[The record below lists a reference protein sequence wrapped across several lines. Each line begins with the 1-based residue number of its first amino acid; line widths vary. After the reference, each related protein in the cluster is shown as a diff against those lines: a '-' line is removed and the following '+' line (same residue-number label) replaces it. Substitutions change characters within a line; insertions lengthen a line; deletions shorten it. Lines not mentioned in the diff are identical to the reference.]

1 MKKLLLSVAVLLSL
15 CMFSKAQTPTA
26 GYKVNDIASDFSLKN
41 IDGKFVSMSDYSDA
55 MGIVLIFTCNHC
67 PFSVAYEDRIIALH
81 KSFASKGFPVV
92 AVNSNDAVAY
102 PADSYEE
109 MIVRAKEKKMPFAYL
124 HDETQKYAKLY
135 GAIKTPHVFILK
147 KVKGQFVVAYIGA
160 IDDNSNEPEL
170 VKHAYVENALNAL
183 LKGEEVKPSFTK
195 AVGCG
200 IKWKQ

>member
-1 MKKLLLSVAVLLSL
+1 MKKLLLSVMALLSL
-15 CMFSKAQTPTA
+15 IVSSHAQTSTT
-26 GYKVNDIASDFSLKN
+26 GYHVNDMSSDFSLKN
-41 IDGKFVSMSDYSDA
+41 VDGKFVSMSDYKEA
-55 MGIVLIFTCNHC
+55 KGIVLVFTCNHC

-81 KSFASKGFPVV
+81 KAFAGKGFPVV

-109 MIVRAKEKKMPFAYL
+109 MIVRSKEKKLPYVYL

-135 GAIKTPHVFILK
+135 GAVKTPHVFVLK
-147 KVKGQFVVAYIGA
+147 KVGGQFVVAYIGA

-170 VKHAYVENALNAL
+170 VKTKYVENALNSI
-183 LKGEEVKPSFTK
+183 LKGEEVKPAFTK

>member
-1 MKKLLLSVAVLLSL
+1 MNNKITSRHQPINTIVE
-15 CMFSKAQTPTA
+15 
-26 GYKVNDIASDFSLKN
+26 KVS
-41 IDGKFVSMSDYSDA
+41 
-55 MGIVLIFTCNHC
+55 
-67 PFSVAYEDRIIALH
+67 
-81 KSFASKGFPVV
+81 
-92 AVNSNDAVAY
+92 
-102 PADSYEE
+102 
-109 MIVRAKEKKMPFAYL
+109 
-124 HDETQKYAKLY
+124 
-135 GAIKTPHVFILK
+135 FILK

>member
-1 MKKLLLSVAVLLSL
+1 
-15 CMFSKAQTPTA
+15 MFSKAQTAST

-41 IDGKFVSMSDYSDA
+41 IDGKFVSMSDYNNA
-55 MGIVLIFTCNHC
+55 KGIVLIFTCNHC

-170 VKHAYVENALNAL
+170 VKHTYVENALNAL